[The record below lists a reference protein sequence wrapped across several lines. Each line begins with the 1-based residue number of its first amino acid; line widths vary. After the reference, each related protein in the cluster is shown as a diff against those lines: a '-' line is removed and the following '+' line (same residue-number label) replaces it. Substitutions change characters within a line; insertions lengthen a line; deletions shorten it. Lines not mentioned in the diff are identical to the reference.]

1 MIPVD
6 LSRIL
11 ITEMSDQQVI
21 WLKEHQGERSFPIV
35 IGIFEAVAIRRKLN
49 EEPFE
54 RPMTHDLLAS
64 VISQLDA
71 QVDKIVVTALK
82 RTTFYA
88 KIVLRRNG
96 SLVEIDSRPSDA
108 IALAVRVEAPIFV
121 EEELFDLVGKPESR
135 VEPDEE
141 K

>member
-11 ITEMSDQQVI
+11 ITETSDQQVI